1 MESLHQLVANKKREE
16 EIRKKNEIGK
26 RRIESL
32 NGLNSQTSS
41 FLNVKE
47 QLKGTIEAVKNI
59 LDPKIIETE
68 YESLLSHHDIMNTEV
83 LSDAYD
89 KLTKGIDRVH
99 LRLFNDY
106 VNLLLLSK
114 HKSVLTSIK
123 KNKPVVTFSE
133 ELKFLEI
140 TLVEK
145 IILVEQEIK
154 RQLQIKNQ

>member
-68 YESLLSHHDIMNTEV
+68 YESILSHHDIMNTEV
-83 LSDAYD
+83 LSDVYD

-133 ELKFLEI
+133 EI
-140 TLVEK
+140 T
-145 IILVEQEIK
+145 LVEQEIK

>member
-1 MESLHQLVANKKREE
+1 
-16 EIRKKNEIGK
+16 
-26 RRIESL
+26 
-32 NGLNSQTSS
+32 
-41 FLNVKE
+41 
-47 QLKGTIEAVKNI
+47 
-59 LDPKIIETE
+59 
-68 YESLLSHHDIMNTEV
+68 MNTEV

-133 ELKFLEI
+133 EI
-140 TLVEK
+140 T
-145 IILVEQEIK
+145 LVEQEIK

>member
-1 MESLHQLVANKKREE
+1 
-16 EIRKKNEIGK
+16 
-26 RRIESL
+26 
-32 NGLNSQTSS
+32 
-41 FLNVKE
+41 
-47 QLKGTIEAVKNI
+47 
-59 LDPKIIETE
+59 
-68 YESLLSHHDIMNTEV
+68 MNTEV

-140 TLVEK
+140 TLVEQ

>member
-1 MESLHQLVANKKREE
+1 MESLHQMVANKKREE
-16 EIRKKNEIGK
+16 QIRKKNEIGK
-26 RRIESL
+26 KRIEVL
-32 NGLNSQTSS
+32 NGLNAQTSS

-47 QLKGTIEAVKNI
+47 QLKGTIQAVKNI

-68 YESLLSHHDIMNTEV
+68 YQSLLSHHDIMNTDV

-114 HKSVLTSIK
+114 HKSVLMNIQ
-123 KNKPVVTFSE
+123 KNKKSVVTFSE
-133 ELKFLEI
+133 EI
-140 TLVEK
+140 T
-145 IILVEQEIK
+145 LVEQEIK

>member
-1 MESLHQLVANKKREE
+1 MESLHQMVANKKREE
-16 EIRKKNEIGK
+16 QIRKKNEIGK
-26 RRIESL
+26 KRIEVI
-32 NGLNSQTSS
+32 NGLNAQTSS

-47 QLKGTIEAVKNI
+47 QLKGTIQAVKNI

-68 YESLLSHHDIMNTEV
+68 YQSLLSHHDIMNTDV

-114 HKSVLTSIK
+114 HKSVLMNIQ
-123 KNKPVVTFSE
+123 KNKKSVVTFSE
-133 ELKFLEI
+133 EI
-140 TLVEK
+140 T
-145 IILVEQEIK
+145 LVEQEIK

>member
-1 MESLHQLVANKKREE
+1 MESLHQMVANKKREE
-16 EIRKKNEIGK
+16 QIRKKNEIGK

-47 QLKGTIEAVKNI
+47 QLKGTIQAVKNI

-68 YESLLSHHDIMNTEV
+68 YQSLLSHHDIMNTDV

-114 HKSVLTSIK
+114 HKSVLMNVQ
-123 KNKPVVTFSE
+123 KNKKSVVTFSE
-133 ELKFLEI
+133 EI
-140 TLVEK
+140 T
-145 IILVEQEIK
+145 LVEQEIK

>member
-1 MESLHQLVANKKREE
+1 MESLHQMVANKKREE
-16 EIRKKNEIGK
+16 QIRKKNEIGK
-26 RRIESL
+26 KRIEVL
-32 NGLNSQTSS
+32 NGLNAQTSS

-47 QLKGTIEAVKNI
+47 QLKGTIQAVKNI

-68 YESLLSHHDIMNTEV
+68 YQSLLSHHDIMNTDV

-89 KLTKGIDRVH
+89 KITKGIDRVH

-114 HKSVLTSIK
+114 HKSVLTNIQ
-123 KNKPVVTFSE
+123 KNKKSVVTFSE
-133 ELKFLEI
+133 EI
-140 TLVEK
+140 T
-145 IILVEQEIK
+145 LVEQEIK

>member
-1 MESLHQLVANKKREE
+1 MESLHQMVANKKRED

-47 QLKGTIEAVKNI
+47 QLKGTIQAVKNI

-68 YESLLSHHDIMNTEV
+68 YQSLLSHHDIMNTDV
-83 LSDAYD
+83 LSDVYD

-114 HKSVLTSIK
+114 HKSVLMNIQ
-123 KNKPVVTFSE
+123 KNKKSVVTFSE
-133 ELKFLEI
+133 EI
-140 TLVEK
+140 T
-145 IILVEQEIK
+145 LVEQEIK

>member
-1 MESLHQLVANKKREE
+1 MESLHQMVANKKRED
-16 EIRKKNEIGK
+16 EIRKKNETAK

-32 NGLNSQTSS
+32 NGLNAQTSS

-47 QLKGTIEAVKNI
+47 QLKGTIQAVKNI

-68 YESLLSHHDIMNTEV
+68 YQSLLSHHDIMNTDV
-83 LSDAYD
+83 LSDVYD

-114 HKSVLTSIK
+114 HKSVLTNVQ
-123 KNKPVVTFSE
+123 KNKKSVVTFSE
-133 ELKFLEI
+133 EI
-140 TLVEK
+140 T
-145 IILVEQEIK
+145 LVEQEIK

>member
-1 MESLHQLVANKKREE
+1 MESLHQMVANKKRED

-47 QLKGTIEAVKNI
+47 QLKGTIQAVKNI

-68 YESLLSHHDIMNTEV
+68 YQSLLSHHDIMNTDV

-89 KLTKGIDRVH
+89 KITKGIDRVH

-114 HKSVLTSIK
+114 HKSVLTNIQ
-123 KNKPVVTFSE
+123 KNKKSVVTFSE
-133 ELKFLEI
+133 EI
-140 TLVEK
+140 T
-145 IILVEQEIK
+145 LVEQEIK

>member
-1 MESLHQLVANKKREE
+1 MESLHQMVANKKRED
-16 EIRKKNEIGK
+16 EIRKKNETAK

-32 NGLNSQTSS
+32 NGLNAQTSS

-68 YESLLSHHDIMNTEV
+68 YESLLSHHDIMNTDV
-83 LSDAYD
+83 LSDVYD

-106 VNLLLLSK
+106 INLLLLSK
-114 HKSVLTSIK
+114 HKSVLTNIK
-123 KNKPVVTFSE
+123 KNNKPVVTFSE
-133 ELKFLEI
+133 EI
-140 TLVEK
+140 T
-145 IILVEQEIK
+145 LVEQEIK